1 MFYQT
6 TRLQYSNP
14 CGKHQCIKTNF
25 RRCIY
30 LIYFVGIDI
39 SKYKH
44 DFCIISNAGDL
55 IVENSS
61 FQNNKIGFQ
70 SLLEQ
75 LKPYNKSDIRI
86 AFEATGHYSLNLELF
101 LVNNGFSFIKVNPL
115 IIHQFLKTRSLRRTK
130 TDKAD
135 SITIANYLMSV
146 PYKPNS
152 DLLYHIFTLKSLCR
166 ARENLIKERSKFAVL
181 LTNELDKSFPE
192 IKPFFND
199 KISTTLLY
207 ILENYSNVENI
218 ATMNDYESIRKLSHG
233 KFTYARFAQLK
244 ELAKNSV
251 GFHDEN
257 TDLLIS
263 TYVSIYND
271 FNNKIDPIEKQIST
285 IIKVLNPKMLTIP
298 GIGEVSAATILSE
311 YGDIKNFS
319 NPNKM
324 LAFAGLDPSISQSG
338 TLESNGKMVKHGSG
352 HLRYAIMN
360 SAMSILRYSPEFYDY
375 YLKKRSQGKCHRV
388 ALSHVCKKLIRVIYS
403 LEKNDIDFNPSLLN

>member
-1 MFYQT
+1 M
-6 TRLQYSNP
+6 
-14 CGKHQCIKTNF
+14 
-25 RRCIY
+25 IY
-30 LIYFVGIDI
+30 YVGIDI

-44 DFCIISNAGDL
+44 DFCIISNAGEL

-70 SLLEQ
+70 CLLEH

-101 LVNNGFSFIKVNPL
+101 LTNNGYTYIKTNPL
-115 IIHQFLKTRSLRRTK
+115 IIHQFLKARSLRRTK

-135 SITIANYLMSV
+135 SITIAKYLMSV
-146 PYKPNS
+146 PYQPNS
-152 DLLYHIFTLKSLCR
+152 DLLYTIFTLKSLCR

-192 IKPFFND
+192 LKPFFNNM
-199 KISTTLLY
+199 ISNTLLY
-207 ILENYSNVENI
+207 ILEKYTNTKHI
-218 ATMNDYESIRKLSHG
+218 ATMKDYESIRKLSRG
-233 KFTYARFAQLK
+233 KFTYAKFARLK

-251 GFHDEN
+251 GLHNEN

-285 IIKVLNPKMLTIP
+285 IIKVLNPRMLTIP
-298 GIGEVSAATILSE
+298 GIGEISAATIFSE

-324 LAFAGLDPSISQSG
+324 LAFAGLDPSINQSG

-360 SAMSILRYSPEFYDY
+360 SAMTILRFSPEFYDY
-375 YLKKRSQGKCHRV
+375 YLKKRSEGKCHRV
-388 ALSHVCKKLIRVIYS
+388 ALSHVSKKLIRVIYS
-403 LEKNDIDFNPSLLN
+403 LEKNDIDFDPSLLK